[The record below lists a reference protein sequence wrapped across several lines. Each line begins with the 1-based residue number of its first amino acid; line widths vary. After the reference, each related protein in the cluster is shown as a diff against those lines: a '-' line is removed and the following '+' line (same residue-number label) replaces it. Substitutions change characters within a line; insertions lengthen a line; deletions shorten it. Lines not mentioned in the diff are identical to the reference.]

1 MGQQWSGSDRK
12 QLLPADWEQRRAT
25 IRDRAGQRCQATMR
39 DSTRCI
45 ETGTDCDHIVH
56 GDDHSLKNL
65 QWLCRWH
72 HNKKTAREA
81 LEARRFIRV
90 PSARKPHEQHP
101 GLR

>member
-12 QLLPADWEQRRAT
+12 ARLPADWEERRTT
-25 IRDRAGQRCQATMR
+25 IRDRAGGRCQATMR
-39 DSTRCI
+39 DSTRCV

-65 QWLCRWH
+65 QWLCAWH
-72 HNKKTAREA
+72 HRKKTAREA
-81 LEARRFIRV
+81 LEARRFIRI
-90 PSARKPHEQHP
+90 PSARKPRETHP